1 MKNMKHNEKESR
13 LKQLLTKKN
22 IAILSTAITVCIAVA
37 IAIPLCVLSEQ
48 TPPVSNEMPETSPY
62 VITETLSEES
72 VESIESVAD
81 SSSQEENSEHSE
93 SVQEQSLQNTVEQN
107 FSTEES
113 TAKIQPCT
121 HLYTKNVIPATCSSQ
136 GYTVHTCQK
145 CGSSYTDS
153 YVAPQHDYGKY
164 LCIYCDKP
172 DPTMNPYYSLMAW
185 MAKHRTYTDEN
196 GEYVWV
202 YNSGNATYKVTCNTM
217 GSRYIVEY
225 EGRDESLNL
234 GFYNDADFM
243 DSYYQLGGI
252 PGRAIL
258 SKETITIPSL
268 PLFNDYPAEYGN
280 FKYSFSNRLDDTFN
294 VIQRELLSPLG
305 LNLHMFGFKL
315 L

>member
-1 MKNMKHNEKESR
+1 MKHNEKESR

-48 TPPVSNEMPETSPY
+48 TPPVSNEMPETSSY

-172 DPTMNPYYSLMAW
+172 DPTMNPYYSLM
-185 MAKHRTYTDEN
+185 E
-196 GEYVWV
+196 
-202 YNSGNATYKVTCNTM
+202 
-217 GSRYIVEY
+217 I
-225 EGRDESLNL
+225 
-234 GFYNDADFM
+234 
-243 DSYYQLGGI
+243 
-252 PGRAIL
+252 GRAH
-258 SKETITIPSL
+258 
-268 PLFNDYPAEYGN
+268 
-280 FKYSFSNRLDDTFN
+280 
-294 VIQRELLSPLG
+294 V
-305 LNLHMFGFKL
+305 
-315 L
+315 

>member
-48 TPPVSNEMPETSPY
+48 TPPVSNEMPETSSY

-234 GFYNDADFM
+234 GFYNDADFI

-252 PGRAIL
+252 PRRAI
-258 SKETITIPSL
+258 
-268 PLFNDYPAEYGN
+268 
-280 FKYSFSNRLDDTFN
+280 
-294 VIQRELLSPLG
+294 
-305 LNLHMFGFKL
+305 
-315 L
+315 